1 MRHLT
6 LAGAALVA
14 AALSACGYKPLE
26 APCSMS
32 EGGAPTVMEHPA
44 LEPAAPRQDG
54 VQALFY
60 TEPEPRRAPTPFSSV
75 ISDCGPLR
83 PINAERLR

>member
-1 MRHLT
+1 MRRLT

-14 AALSACGYKPLE
+14 TALSGCGYKPLE

-32 EGGAPTVMEHPA
+32 ESGAPTVMDRPTID
-44 LEPAAPRQDG
+44 PAAPRQG
-54 VQALFY
+54 AVQALFY
-60 TEPEPRRAPTPFSSV
+60 AEPEPKRTPTPFSSAT
-75 ISDCGPLR
+75 SDCGPLR

>member
-1 MRHLT
+1 MRRLT

-14 AALSACGYKPLE
+14 AALSGCGYKPLE

-32 EGGAPTVMEHPA
+32 ESGAPAVMEHPTI
-44 LEPAAPRQDG
+44 EPATPRQG
-54 VQALFY
+54 AVQALFY
-60 TEPEPRRAPTPFSSV
+60 AEPEPRRAPTPFSSV
-75 ISDCGPLR
+75 TSDCGPLR